1 MYASE
6 SKSICHSCQYL
17 PANKARTISFILIL
31 GGSGVAGAAASS
43 TAGNAAGTPQAVAI
57 ADPSY
62 ALIAPMATIQVAA
75 SVIITALLTP
85 VLTALVYKRNQAKAI
100 DVKPVSEL
108 HKKSE

>member
-1 MYASE
+1 M
-6 SKSICHSCQYL
+6 
-17 PANKARTISFILIL
+17 
-31 GGSGVAGAAASS
+31 AGAAVSS
-43 TAGNAAGTPQAVAI
+43 TAGNAAGTSQAVAI

-85 VLTALVYKRNQAKAI
+85 VLTALVYKRNQDKAI

-108 HKKSE
+108 HKKPE